1 MADEGALLGPKAL
14 AQIREMW
21 QTWSRE
27 IKNPGGTPRGK
38 NVSIGLSSYVVKIK
52 STISARSGTTL
63 GQGEVYLCETDSDGA
78 ITATTIVK
86 TAWNEGPNAITLSTS
101 QDTYLQVK
109 QTNWGNFMVQPPATT
124 ANKCR
129 SFDGVLFSDIS
140 GFSSG
145 SVQYLSHSTGTTNGV
160 CLAWV
165 SGSTCT

>member
-1 MADEGALLGPKAL
+1 MADGALFGPEAVKQL
-14 AQIREMW
+14 KKLFHDFYG
-21 QTWSRE
+21 E
-27 IKNPGGTPRGK
+27 IKNPGGQPKRG
-38 NVSIGLSSYVVKIK
+38 NVSIGLSAHVVKLK
-52 STISARSGTTL
+52 STISARSGTAM
-63 GQGEVYLCETDSDGA
+63 GEGEVYLCETNSDGT

-86 TAWNEGPNAITLSTS
+86 TAWNEGPNTITLSTS

-109 QTNWGNFMVQPPATT
+109 QTNYGNFMVQPPATT